1 MCLMSRGGLRPRHKG
16 GPNMVAVE
24 EAKVAVPTERE
35 HFKRLF
41 AENPNYFGNL
51 VGSPYRG

>member
-1 MCLMSRGGLRPRHKG
+1 
-16 GPNMVAVE
+16 MVAVE